1 MTIFY
6 TYTINS
12 IARRQRGCSQTINFN
27 RLPVSIKNK
36 LKSLRGLEKNL
47 YRKKNRTKL
56 KFTECHCLTECSL
69 KSSIYPYC
77 MECPPFIQSHPCY
90 LSIFTYSSFFWKKN
104 EKSEWSVIRK
114 NDRSNMCVCVL
125 YDRGH
130 CHTIEFQLVHA
141 G

>member
-36 LKSLRGLEKNL
+36 LKSLRGLEKICIE
-47 YRKKNRTKL
+47 KKNRTKL

-90 LSIFTYSSFFWKKN
+90 LSIFTYSSFFWKKMRN
-104 EKSEWSVIRK
+104 RSEASLGKMIGVI
-114 NDRSNMCVCVL
+114 CVCV
-125 YDRGH
+125 Y
-130 CHTIEFQLVHA
+130 CTIEDVAILLNFN
-141 G
+141 